1 MFRLRFRAGFEPAYM
16 TAASAGADLK
26 STENLVIPP
35 GTVGR
40 VPTGV
45 FIEGVEWEKVPAG
58 FIPELQIRARSG
70 LALKKQITLANGVG
84 TIDADYPDE
93 ICVLLMNL
101 GKEPFV
107 ISPGDRIAQ
116 LVANLVPRIT
126 DCIGGDLPAHMSLS
140 PNNPSTTP
148 SRTGGFGSTGV

>member
-26 STENLVIPP
+26 STSNLVIPP

-45 FIEGVEWEKVPAG
+45 FIEGVEWEKVPEG

-70 LALKKQITLANGVG
+70 LAFKKQITLANGVG
-84 TIDADYPDE
+84 TIDADFPDE
-93 ICVLLMNL
+93 ICVLLINL
-101 GKEPFV
+101 GKEDFV
-107 ISPGDRIAQ
+107 IEPGDRVAQ
-116 LVANLVPRIT
+116 LVANLVPRLP
-126 DCIGGDLPAHMSLS
+126 DCTGALS
-140 PNNPSTTP
+140 NT
-148 SRTGGFGSTGV
+148 RHGGFGSTGI

>member
-26 STENLVIPP
+26 STSNLVIPP

-45 FIEGVEWEKVPAG
+45 FIEAVAWEKVPEG

-70 LALKKQITLANGVG
+70 LAFKKQITLANGVG
-84 TIDADYPDE
+84 TVDADFPDE
-93 ICVLLMNL
+93 ICVLLINL
-101 GKEPFV
+101 GKEDFV
-107 ISPGDRIAQ
+107 IEPGDRVAQ
-116 LVANLVPRIT
+116 LVANLVPRMP
-126 DCIGGDLPAHMSLS
+126 DCIGALS
-140 PNNPSTTP
+140 NT
-148 SRTGGFGSTGV
+148 RHGGFGSTGI

>member
-45 FIEGVEWEKVPAG
+45 FIEGVEWEKVPQG

-70 LALKKQITLANGVG
+70 LAFKKQITLANGVG

-101 GKEPFV
+101 GKDPFV

-126 DCIGGDLPAHMSLS
+126 DCIGGNLPAPASQKS
-140 PNNPSTTP
+140 ENT
-148 SRTGGFGSTGV
+148 RTGGFGSTGV